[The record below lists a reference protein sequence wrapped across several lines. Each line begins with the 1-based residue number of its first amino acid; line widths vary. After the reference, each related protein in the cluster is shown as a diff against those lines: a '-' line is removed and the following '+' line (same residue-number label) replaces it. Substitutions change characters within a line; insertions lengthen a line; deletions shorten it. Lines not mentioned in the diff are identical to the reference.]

1 MIAQMSAATTAD
13 ILVTGPLL
21 YYLKESKVGTRKLR
35 YLRYDYCSVDV
46 RINRYSRT
54 NSLISRLNVLMANTP
69 LLTG

>member
-21 YYLKESKVGTRKLR
+21 YCLKESKVGTRKLR
-35 YLRYDYCSVDV
+35 YLHYDYCSVDV
-46 RINRYSRT
+46 IINRYSRT